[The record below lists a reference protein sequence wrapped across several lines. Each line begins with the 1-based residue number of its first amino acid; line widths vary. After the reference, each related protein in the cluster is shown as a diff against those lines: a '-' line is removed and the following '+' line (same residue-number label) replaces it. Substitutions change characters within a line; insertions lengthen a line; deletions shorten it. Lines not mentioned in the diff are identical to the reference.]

1 MLSSTRG
8 FVPPDPAGGSAS
20 VLVICSRSA
29 LAMCHHQQSKI
40 LFRIRPVP
48 LTPHLEV
55 PQQPNPLTKT
65 KLSIILTLTMIP
77 TLTLLA
83 LLTLPN
89 PSNHNRNSKTIKLT
103 HLFWT
108 RLPRRH
114 RIYKHIASGNT
125 LAVISLPYS
134 ASLTDFPTSK
144 HHRVFDVHC
153 LSGSRHVVT
162 IMQILVLHTSDLL
175 HSFMFKIISF
185 SCYEST
191 WVLVE
196 ETCRFYRTVY

>member
-65 KLSIILTLTMIP
+65 KLSIILPNTNHDPIPNPNP
-77 TLTLLA
+77 TLPT
-83 LLTLPN
+83 N
-89 PSNHNRNSKTIKLT
+89 PTK
-103 HLFWT
+103 
-108 RLPRRH
+108 P
-114 RIYKHIASGNT
+114 
-125 LAVISLPYS
+125 
-134 ASLTDFPTSK
+134 
-144 HHRVFDVHC
+144 
-153 LSGSRHVVT
+153 
-162 IMQILVLHTSDLL
+162 
-175 HSFMFKIISF
+175 
-185 SCYEST
+185 
-191 WVLVE
+191 
-196 ETCRFYRTVY
+196 